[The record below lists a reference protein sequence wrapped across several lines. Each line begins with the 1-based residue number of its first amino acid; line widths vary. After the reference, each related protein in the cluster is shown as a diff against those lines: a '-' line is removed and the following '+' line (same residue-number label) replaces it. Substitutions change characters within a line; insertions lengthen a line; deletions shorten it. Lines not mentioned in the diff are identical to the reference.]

1 MAEQY
6 EVKAVYSADTSQFL
20 AGTQTA
26 INGMSNF
33 AGKASSSFSNI
44 SDYAGKMGKAM
55 TVAGAATT
63 AIGMKSLKSF
73 GDFEASLNKAAV
85 IAGGTSKDIQGLSDV
100 ANKMG
105 ADLPLSAQNAADA
118 MVAMAKDGASIDT
131 IKEEFPAIA
140 KAATAAGSDLQTTAS
155 VVQQSMNIWGE
166 SLKSP
171 ARAAAILTQT
181 ANMSN
186 ATIEDMQQVLADVG
200 GTANSVGYS
209 MEDTATAVGLLTN
222 KGIPAAQA
230 AENLNNAI
238 MHMIKPSKQAKGIMG
253 ELGLSYY
260 DAEGHMKPLNVV
272 AGELA
277 DKMDGLSD
285 AQKQSTLSTLFGIQ
299 GYRVM
304 GNLMDSVRDKTGNT
318 TTSWDAFRN
327 SIEKTSA
334 TADVANK
341 TLDDSASE
349 MQKNIGSKIE
359 QIGGNWESLRN
370 KSMKSKSGLL
380 GDYIDLINGAINWA
394 AKSKSPFAQMT
405 QNFIG
410 LSPVIGTAMTTMGTF
425 ITQTKNITGAIT
437 ALFTPAGLLVAT
449 IAALALGFVVA
460 YNSSEPFR
468 KTVNEISKAV
478 ADKAVAAFKFLLP
491 LLKAVG
497 PALLIVGGSAAA
509 VVGSMYAFEKASNAV
524 ASGLTLIVKHPVIAA
539 LIGIAAAAVFVYNN
553 FKPFRDFVNKTA
565 QALSDMAKKVSENKE
580 QMKALGGVL
589 ALVATGA
596 GMAVLLNGFLKFK
609 EAANSAGKAAKSV
622 KSPLSAV
629 GDVASNASPK
639 TSKLALSILEI
650 GVGVGVAAAGL
661 GVFVFAIADLA
672 KTGQDGVT
680 AVLAITLSIG
690 ALVAIFAL
698 AGQALTRGA
707 VGIGVFGASVLAVGA
722 GVAIAALGISVLV
735 NSISNLITVL
745 NNSSSAASN
754 MINIMTAMGTG
765 LALMITSFVTTM
777 AAQIPTVST
786 AFMQMILGFL
796 TTLATY
802 VPQITAQFMLIII
815 GFLQSLITYAPQILS
830 QVMILMIMFLQSI
843 ATYTPQIVNQFINII
858 VGFLNAITE
867 RMGDIIG
874 AASNMI
880 VSFLNAVADHVPEIV
895 PSAINLIVTFIN
907 SIADNLGQIID
918 AGINLIFKF
927 IDGIVDRMPL
937 IYQKAKDVVLKF
949 IEGIGEMF
957 GDMVGSG
964 GQLLQKFI
972 EGFEKGFNNA
982 HNSGK
987 GAGNNAKDG
996 AGSVSLLSIGH
1007 QLVNGFIQGIEDKIR
1022 DAANTAANMAKQAFD
1037 AAKSML
1043 GIHSPSRKFKELGM
1057 YTVAGFANGV
1067 DDNAYKAA
1075 NSISNMANDVMSA
1088 ANGIVGGGKFDYQLN
1103 PITTGFDL
1111 SDTGTVSMKMEANK
1125 QSANINLSMGAN
1137 TFNAFVDDISNN
1149 QGTRGELQRNN
1160 SIALF

>member
-118 MVAMAKDGASIDT
+118 MVAMARDGASIDT
-131 IKEEFPAIA
+131 IKQEFPAIA
-140 KAATAAGSDLQTTAS
+140 QAATAAGADLQTTAS
-155 VVQQSMNIWGE
+155 VVQQAMNIWGK
-166 SLKSP
+166 SLDSP
-171 ARAAAILTQT
+171 AQAAAILTQT
-181 ANMSN
+181 ANLSN
-186 ATIEDMQQVLADVG
+186 ASIEDMQQALATIG
-200 GTANSVGYS
+200 GTASNAGIS
-209 MEDTATAVGLLTN
+209 MQDTSIAIGLLTN
-222 KGIPAAQA
+222 RGFSAAQA
-230 AENLNNAI
+230 SQDLNHA
-238 MHMIKPSKQAKGIMG
+238 MLQMQAPSKIAAKQMS
-253 ELGLSYY
+253 ELGLTFT
-260 DAEGHMKPLNVV
+260 DAQGEMKPFPQILQ
-272 AGELA
+272 EIA
-277 DKMDGLSD
+277 DKMDGMSSS
-285 AQKQSTLSTLFGIQ
+285 QKAEALKKMFGTA
-299 GYRVM
+299 GM
-304 GNLMDSVRDKTGNT
+304 GAILPLLDSIKDKTGNT
-318 TTSWDAFRN
+318 TTSWDAFT
-327 SIEKTSA
+327 KAMDGAAKDGATSTKFLSDQA
-334 TADVANK
+334 T
-341 TLDDSASE
+341 E
-349 MQKNIGSKIE
+349 MQKNLGSKIE
-359 QIGGNWESLRN
+359 QIGGNWEALRN
-370 KSMKSKSGLL
+370 KSMDAAKGVN
-380 GDYIDLINGAINWA
+380 GGYISMINGALTWA
-394 AKSKSPFAQMT
+394 AESNAPFAQMT
-405 QNFIG
+405 RNFIG
-410 LSPVIGTAMTTMGTF
+410 MSPVIGTAMTTMGTF
-425 ITQTKNITGAIT
+425 VSQTKNVVGAIG

-449 IAALALGFVVA
+449 IAALAIGFVWA

-524 ASGLTLIVKHPVIAA
+524 ASGLTLIAKHPVIAA
-539 LIGIAAAAVFVYNN
+539 LIAIATAVVFAYNN
-553 FKPFRDFVNKTA
+553 FKPFRDFVDKTA
-565 QALSDMAKKVSENKE
+565 KSLSDMAKKISENKE
-580 QMKALGGVL
+580 EMKVLGGVL

-609 EAANSAGKAAKSV
+609 EAANSAGKAAKAV

-629 GDVASNASPK
+629 GNVASNASPK

-672 KTGQDGVT
+672 KTGQAGIT
-680 AVLAITLSIG
+680 AVITITVAIG
-690 ALVAIFAL
+690 ALVAVVAL
-698 AGQALTRGA
+698 FSPLLTANVVGLVAFSAAMLSIGAAVMMATAG
-707 VGIGVFGASVLAVGA
+707 
-722 GVAIAALGISVLV
+722 IAAMLFGFAAATNAITNFVVVMASLDLAATNFKQNMVILGQGFVTL
-735 NSISNLITVL
+735 
-745 NNSSSAASN
+745 
-754 MINIMTAMGTG
+754 
-765 LALMITSFVTTM
+765 ITSFVVTLM
-777 AAQIPTVST
+777 QQAPLIAQSFLQI
-786 AFMQMILGFL
+786 FL
-796 TTLATY
+796 T
-802 VPQITAQFMLIII
+802 
-815 GFLQSLITYAPQILS
+815 FLSTI
-830 QVMILMIMFLQSI
+830 V
-843 ATYTPQIVNQFINII
+843 TYTPQIVAQFANII
-858 VGFLNAITE
+858 IGFLNELTIK
-867 RMGDIIG
+867 
-874 AASNMI
+874 
-880 VSFLNAVADHVPEIV
+880 LPEIV
-895 PSAINLIVTFIN
+895 EAATNMMVAFLESIADSIPRVASAATDVIVAFIG
-907 SIADNLGQIID
+907 SIADNALRIID
-918 AGINLIFKF
+918 AGIDMIFKL

>member
-118 MVAMAKDGASIDT
+118 MVAMARDGASIDT
-131 IKEEFPAIA
+131 IKQEFPAIA
-140 KAATAAGSDLQTTAS
+140 QAATAAGADLQTTAS
-155 VVQQSMNIWGE
+155 VVQQSMNIWGK
-166 SLKSP
+166 SLDVP
-171 ARAAAILTQT
+171 NQAAAILTQT
-181 ANMSN
+181 ANLSN
-186 ATIEDMQQVLADVG
+186 ASIEDMQQALATIG
-200 GTANSVGYS
+200 GTASNAGVS
-209 MEDTATAVGLLTN
+209 MQDTSIAIGLLTN
-222 KGIPAAQA
+222 RGFSAAQA
-230 AENLNNAI
+230 SQDLNHA
-238 MHMIKPSKQAKGIMG
+238 MLQMQAPSKIAAKQMS
-253 ELGLSYY
+253 ELGLTFT
-260 DAEGHMKPLNVV
+260 DAQGEMKPFPQILQ
-272 AGELA
+272 EIA
-277 DKMDGLSD
+277 DKMDGMSSS
-285 AQKQSTLSTLFGIQ
+285 QKAEALKKMFGTA
-299 GYRVM
+299 GM
-304 GNLMDSVRDKTGNT
+304 GAMLPLLDSIKDKTGNT
-318 TTSWDAFRN
+318 TTSWDAF
-327 SIEKTSA
+327 SKAMGDAAKDGATSTKFLSDQA
-334 TADVANK
+334 T
-341 TLDDSASE
+341 E
-349 MQKNIGSKIE
+349 MQKNLGSKIE

-370 KSMKSKSGLL
+370 KSMDAAKGVN
-380 GDYIDLINGAINWA
+380 GGYISMINGALTWA
-394 AKSKSPFAQMT
+394 AESNAPFAQMT
-405 QNFIG
+405 RNFIG
-410 LSPVIGTAMTTMGTF
+410 MSPVIGTAMTTMGTF
-425 ITQTKNITGAIT
+425 VSQTKNVVGAIT

-449 IAALALGFVVA
+449 IAALAIGFVVA

-524 ASGLTLIVKHPVIAA
+524 ASGLTLIAKHPVIAA
-539 LIGIAAAAVFVYNN
+539 LIAIATAVVFAYNN

-609 EAANSAGKAAKSV
+609 EAANSAGKAAKAV

-937 IYQKAKDVVLKF
+937 ISQKAMEAVEKFVYGVGFTLGTVLGSGQQLLDMFVQGIQDGFGKATNSGQGAGDAVKNGIGHIDLFEAGAAIMQGFLNGLQSMWGSITSFVGGIASWIKENKGPISYDKVLLVGAGQAIMSGLNNGLNTGFKDVKSN
-949 IEGIGEMF
+949 
-957 GDMVGSG
+957 VGS
-964 GQLLQKFI
+964 
-972 EGFEKGFNNA
+972 
-982 HNSGK
+982 
-987 GAGNNAKDG
+987 
-996 AGSVSLLSIGH
+996 
-1007 QLVNGFIQGIEDKIR
+1007 
-1022 DAANTAANMAKQAFD
+1022 MAETISQAF
-1037 AAKSML
+1037 
-1043 GIHSPSRKFKELGM
+1043 
-1057 YTVAGFANGV
+1057 NGGS
-1067 DDNAYKAA
+1067 Y
-1075 NSISNMANDVMSA
+1075 
-1088 ANGIVGGGKFDYQLN
+1088 DYQLN

-1125 QSANINLSMGAN
+1125 QSANINLNMGAN